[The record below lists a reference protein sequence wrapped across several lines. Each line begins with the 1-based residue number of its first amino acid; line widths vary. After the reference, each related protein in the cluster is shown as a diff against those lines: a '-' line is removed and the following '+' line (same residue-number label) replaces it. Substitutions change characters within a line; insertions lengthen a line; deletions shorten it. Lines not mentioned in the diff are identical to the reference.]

1 MTPTILTLNAPA
13 VKPRM
18 QLTLLLALTFATF
31 FLPTPS
37 QAQVYRIVG
46 PDGKVTFSDKAP
58 VDPQA
63 RPKADVA
70 NGGVAANGNAS
81 GLPYALQQVATKY
94 PVTLYTGND
103 CNPCGSGRA
112 MLLARGVPF
121 TEKTV
126 NSNDDIQTL
135 QRLSGETALPFLTI
149 GSQQLKGFADTEW
162 TQYLSAAG
170 YPASSALPANYR
182 APLPSPLVLVK
193 AAAAPA
199 GAAPAVKASAVP
211 AVPVT
216 PISSA
221 SGIRF

>member
-1 MTPTILTLNAPA
+1 M
-13 VKPRM
+13 
-18 QLTLLLALTFATF
+18 LLLVLAWATF
-31 FLPTPS
+31 LLPSPS
-37 QAQVYRIVG
+37 HAQVYRVVG

-58 VDPQA
+58 VDPQTKPTTGMA
-63 RPKADVA
+63 T
-70 NGGVAANGNAS
+70 GVAASGNV
-81 GLPYALQQVATKY
+81 GNLPYALQQVATKY

-149 GSQQLKGFADTEW
+149 GSQQLKGFSDTEW
-162 TQYLSAAG
+162 TQYLNAAG

-182 APLPSPLVLVK
+182 APAPSPLVLVK
-193 AAAAPA
+193 AAAPA
-199 GAAPAVKASAVP
+199 GAAPAVKAPAVP
-211 AVPVT
+211 TVPVT